1 MSTKKLHNKALPKF
15 LRKYF
20 WDADFAEIDP
30 EKYPYY
36 FIERILEY
44 GDKPAVKWM
53 MENFEISKIKE
64 TLMKKKGISQK
75 SAVYWALIL
84 NVPENKIL
92 CLSKSYQKMKGN
104 HWPY

>member
-1 MSTKKLHNKALPKF
+1 MNTKKPSNKLLPEF

-20 WDADFAEIDP
+20 WDADFSKIDP

-53 MENFEISKIKE
+53 MENFEISVIKE
-64 TLMKKKGISQK
+64 TLLRKRGISGK
-75 SAVYWALIL
+75 SASFWALVFNIS
-84 NVPENKIL
+84 ENKIL
-92 CLSKSYQKMKGN
+92 CLKKSYQKMKAS